1 MDGPRF
7 NKQSLS
13 EELPATNTPAHFEA
27 DYFACLVIFIHM
39 GLANV
44 SAFVPCVVRQ
54 AVPFFFLV
62 SGFFF
67 EWNASRCKNALP
79 YAAKYARSILLV
91 YAVWALLWLPYF
103 TTEAVSLHGDRGTLY
118 VIAVVLRRILLAG
131 IAPYWYLLVSAE
143 GVLILALIMHRKAYW
158 LGWGLTVLGLF
169 FLVLFDLRLPSGPG
183 RLISQAFY
191 TVFSWNC
198 NVVMTG
204 FPMLFLG
211 AAFSRHENWLK
222 PLKRVITGPLYLLS
236 ILLAFY
242 IYRFSPSLYG
252 IPFGLIQA
260 CFLFLF
266 CISPTEFEFR
276 IPHSVCRAARNLSS
290 VIYLTHMTL
299 LPLFGS
305 VFHIWIL
312 CPGLRCAYCLPV
324 LSPGSS
330 KSSTGLL

>member
-1 MDGPRF
+1 MKEQLQKRYHLLDLVRV
-7 NKQSLS
+7 
-13 EELPATNTPAHFEA
+13 
-27 DYFACLVIFIHM
+27 YCACLVIFIHM

-44 SAFVPCVVRQ
+44 SALIPCMARQ

-67 EWNASRCKNALP
+67 ERNASRSKNVLA
-79 YAAKYARSILLV
+79 YAVKYACSILLV

-131 IAPYWYLLVSAE
+131 AAQYWYLLVLAE
-143 GVLILALIMHRKAYW
+143 GVLILTLIMRRKAYW
-158 LGWGLTVLGLF
+158 LGWVLSLLGLF
-169 FLVLFDLRLPSGPG
+169 FLVLFDLRLPSGLG
-183 RLISQAFY
+183 RLIYQAFY

-204 FPMLFLG
+204 FPMLFFG

-266 CISPTEFEFR
+266 CICPAEFEAK
-276 IPHSVCRAARNLSS
+276 IPPSVCRSARNLSS
-290 VIYLTHMTL
+290 VIYLTHTL
-299 LPLFGS
+299 LLPFFGS
-305 VFHIWIL
+305 VLHIWDTLPRFAL
-312 CPGLRCAYCLPV
+312 CVLFACLITCIIQK
-324 LSPGSS
+324 LNWSPL
-330 KSSTGLL
+330 KKLMMVK